1 MTELLHR
8 ETSRCIVQVFHQ
20 VYAEPGAGFL
30 ESVYAAALV
39 HALRQQ
45 SIEVE
50 REAPVTVYFRGCA
63 VGVFRVDVLVE
74 RKVAVE
80 LKAVRVI
87 DPSHE
92 AQLLNYLRAT
102 NLEVGLLLNFGPKAE
117 LRRFA
122 FSNDRKLLKGA
133 NVTMPPIGA

>member
-8 ETSRCIVQVFHQ
+8 ETSRCIVQAFHQ
-20 VYAEPGAGFL
+20 VYAELGTGFL

-45 SIEVE
+45 TIEVE
-50 REAPVTVYFRGCA
+50 REVPVTVYFRGCA

-74 RKVAVE
+74 RRVAVE
-80 LKAVRVI
+80 LKAARVI

-102 NLEVGLLLNFGPKAE
+102 DLEVGLLLNFGRKAE
-117 LRRFA
+117 VRRFA
-122 FSNDRKLLKGA
+122 FSNERKLQARAKSLLSSS
-133 NVTMPPIGA
+133 